1 MAFDPIAF
9 QSTSGFGTE
18 WLSMLV
24 YGPAGSGKTSLAKT
38 TGALDKT
45 LILAAEPG
53 LLPLRG
59 VAVKWTEIKSRD
71 DLFGA
76 IDWLERAGKAGK
88 LAGRWII
95 LDSVSEI
102 AERLLV
108 EFKRRPKIDPRQAY
122 GMVQDDMIDA
132 MKRCRDLPCNT
143 VFVAKQE
150 RYEDAEQRIVY
161 GPSLPGKKLAGA
173 SVYEFDLV
181 LAMRVERGP
190 SGVRRWLQTEADG
203 RFEAKD
209 RSGSLAPQEDPDLG
223 AIAAKIRGSMRAPK
237 PTESDTSEPQPE
249 AKTDAEMGA

>member
-1 MAFDPIAF
+1 VSFDPTNF
-9 QSTSGFGTE
+9 QTTAGFGTE
-18 WLSMLV
+18 WLSMLI
-24 YGPAGSGKTSLAKT
+24 YGLAGSGKTSLAKT

-95 LDSVSEI
+95 LDSLSEI

-108 EFKRRPKIDPRQAY
+108 EFKRRPKVDPRQAY

-143 VFVAKQE
+143 VFMAKQE
-150 RYEDAEQRIVY
+150 RTEDGEQRLVY

-181 LAMRVERGP
+181 MAMRVERTAN
-190 SGVRRWLQTEADG
+190 GVRRWLQTDADG
-203 RFEAKD
+203 RYEAKD
-209 RSGSLAPQEDPDLG
+209 RSGCLLPQEAPDLG
-223 AIAAKIRGSMRAPK
+223 AIAAKIRGSMHSPKVTEIAAPES
-237 PTESDTSEPQPE
+237 PTEAQTNEE
-249 AKTDAEMGA
+249 VGA